1 MGAWHG
7 RLPAWLRVLVLAA
20 AVTGLIGCARWA
32 AEAYDGA
39 VAYRRAPLC
48 TGAPGPDCV
57 ARVAGTVVGM
67 TSGES
72 CTTDSNGSRSCTP
85 YYRLRV
91 RYGDRT
97 AWRDVGHGT
106 YEDTHR
112 GDPARLR
119 TWHGAVVRLEVRG
132 HTETYLSPADNSL
145 VWRLAATWLAFG
157 VVLWA
162 VVSGRPS
169 GLIAFPN
176 LGWLGLSLPVAGL
189 VHGALFGASVLEWVM
204 MVVFAAFLA
213 FWMISGWEIEGRHV
227 DYRRRGRRRWGW

>member
-7 RLPAWLRVLVLAA
+7 RLPAWLRILVLAA

-32 AEAYDGA
+32 GEAYDGA

-57 ARVAGTVVGM
+57 ARVTGTVID
-67 TSGES
+67 TATGES
-72 CTTDSNGSRSCTP
+72 CTTDSDGVRSCTP

-132 HTETYLSPADNSL
+132 HTETYLSPADQSL
-145 VWRLAATWLAFG
+145 ALRLAATWPVFG

-162 VVSGRPS
+162 VVSGRLS

-189 VHGALFGASVLEWVM
+189 VHGALFGASILEWVM
-204 MVVFAAFLA
+204 TGMLAAFFTA
-213 FWMISGWEIEGRHV
+213 WTAIGWRMEWRW
-227 DYRRRGRRRWGW
+227 RRW

>member
-7 RLPAWLRVLVLAA
+7 RLPAWLRILVLAA

-32 AEAYDGA
+32 GEAYDGA

-48 TGAPGPDCV
+48 ASAPGPDCV
-57 ARVAGTVVGM
+57 ARVTGTVID
-67 TSGES
+67 TETGES
-72 CTTDSNGSRSCTP
+72 CTTDSDGVRSCTP

-119 TWHGAVVRLEVRG
+119 TWHGAVVRLEVHG
-132 HTETYLSPADNSL
+132 HTETSRRAVRGEHPGVGDDGDAR
-145 VWRLAATWLAFG
+145 RLLHRVDGHRVAHGVAVAAVA
-157 VVLWA
+157 A
-162 VVSGRPS
+162 VVNAP
-169 GLIAFPN
+169 
-176 LGWLGLSLPVAGL
+176 
-189 VHGALFGASVLEWVM
+189 
-204 MVVFAAFLA
+204 
-213 FWMISGWEIEGRHV
+213 
-227 DYRRRGRRRWGW
+227 DRRRVTPRSRAARRHHRHRRHHRSRRCRATRHRR